1 MTRGRSQALV
11 MMIMDDDDD
20 DEDDDDEDDDDN
32 DDAFRLFSI
41 FSAVS
46 LSTCKR
52 IFDVLPFSDIMA
64 AFLHVSRGLKKEYQ
78 HPHARTSTA
87 TDRNGVTKGTNAAK
101 VCSSG

>member
-1 MTRGRSQALV
+1 

-32 DDAFRLFSI
+32 DDAFLLFSI

-64 AFLHVSRGLKKEYQ
+64 AFLHVSRGLKKKS
-78 HPHARTSTA
+78 TSIHTRAQAQQPIA
-87 TDRNGVTKGTNAAK
+87 TV
-101 VCSSG
+101 